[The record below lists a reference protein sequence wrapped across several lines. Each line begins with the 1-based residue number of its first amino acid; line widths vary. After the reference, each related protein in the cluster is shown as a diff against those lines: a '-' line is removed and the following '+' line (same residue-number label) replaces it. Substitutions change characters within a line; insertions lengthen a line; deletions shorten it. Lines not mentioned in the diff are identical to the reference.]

1 MNAML
6 KLSYYR
12 SLTNASK
19 NSLISF
25 LLTATLILL
34 ITLNISW
41 LLMLVKL
48 SSRLTTI
55 KNISKI
61 LFNLESLLL
70 LGNFSLIILSIGF
83 VWGIQKISCLKKNCN

>member
-12 SLTNASK
+12 SLTNAFK
-19 NSLISF
+19 NGLIS

-34 ITLNISW
+34 ITFNLSW

-61 LFNLESLLL
+61 IFNLESLLL
-70 LGNFSLIILSIGF
+70 LGNFSLIILSIAF
-83 VWGIQKISCLKKNCN
+83 VWGTQKISYFKKNCN

>member
-34 ITLNISW
+34 ITLNLSW
-41 LLMLVKL
+41 LLILVKL

-55 KNISKI
+55 KNIIKI

-83 VWGIQKISCLKKNCN
+83 VCGTQKISCFKKNCN